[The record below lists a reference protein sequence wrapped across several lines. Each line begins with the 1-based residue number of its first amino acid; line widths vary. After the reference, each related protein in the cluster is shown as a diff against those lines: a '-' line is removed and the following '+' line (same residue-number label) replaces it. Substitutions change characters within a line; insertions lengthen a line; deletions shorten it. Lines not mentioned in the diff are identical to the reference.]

1 LGLKQKKLESVLPQV
16 QEAMMKYGES
26 GSSDEDGSGSG
37 SDDETKNKEEEEDCQ
52 VLLNRVPK
60 RP

>member
-1 LGLKQKKLESVLPQV
+1 
-16 QEAMMKYGES
+16 MKYGES
-26 GSSDEDGSGSG
+26 GSLDEDGSGSG
-37 SDDETKNKEEEEDCQ
+37 SDNETEDEEEEEDCQ